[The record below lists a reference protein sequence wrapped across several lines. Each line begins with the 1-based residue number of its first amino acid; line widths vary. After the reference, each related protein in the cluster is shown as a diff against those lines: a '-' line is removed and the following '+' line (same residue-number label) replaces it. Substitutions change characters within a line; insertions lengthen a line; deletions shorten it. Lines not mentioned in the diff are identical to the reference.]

1 MAGAGEIVEAEVAG
15 WQGVTAHPHRFG
27 GIEYR
32 LGKIELGHV
41 HGDVLADLP
50 FPKRLRDELVE
61 SGRASPHHVLPDSGW
76 ISYRISGNEGALA
89 VIELFRMNYE
99 RVMARRSPR
108 PERS

>member
-1 MAGAGEIVEAEVAG
+1 MAGAGEIVQAEVAG
-15 WQGVTAHPHRFG
+15 WHGVTAHPHRFG
-27 GIEYR
+27 GVEYR

-76 ISYRISGNEGALA
+76 ISYRIAGNEDAPA

-99 RVMARRSPR
+99 RVMARRPPR